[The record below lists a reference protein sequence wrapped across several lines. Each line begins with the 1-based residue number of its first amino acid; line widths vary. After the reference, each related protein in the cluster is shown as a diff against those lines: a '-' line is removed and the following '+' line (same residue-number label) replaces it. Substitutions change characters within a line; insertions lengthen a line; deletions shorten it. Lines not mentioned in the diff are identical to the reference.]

1 MALPADGRLI
11 AIDWGAIRTG
21 LALSDEGQI
30 LASPLTTLIQRRGK
44 RFPLKPLLTMIEDH
58 GPVGVVLGL
67 PLALDGGD
75 SENTTIV
82 RELAVNLGTYLSI
95 PLELWDERFTTA
107 RALQAVREMGG
118 RTRGRKAD
126 VDALAATV
134 LLQHYLDSHRSV
146 A

>member
-44 RFPLKPLLTMIEDH
+44 RFPLKALRTIIEEH

-67 PLALDGGD
+67 PLTPEGGD
-75 SENTTIV
+75 SETTTIV
-82 RELAVNLGTYLSI
+82 RDLAASLDTHLSI

-107 RALQAVREMGG
+107 RALQAIREMGG